1 MMHRSN
7 RKGTPVSQ
15 SKREEGDE
23 VGQQVLNKTIEEV
36 GAELNAGLIGYV
48 MEETLKGIND
58 DLTVNLNDILKI
70 LTYLSGLYY
79 SDSQRRYAEAEL
91 FRLQQV
97 RYELETSFAN
107 ALAIAPDLHRPVS
120 VNT

>member
-1 MMHRSN
+1 M
-7 RKGTPVSQ
+7 SQ